1 MDFLGI
7 VCVASVVAICYL
19 IGMIVKA
26 SPLDDKW
33 IPIICGVSGA
43 ILGIIAYFIKIPE
56 FTGIDLYLAIAKGV
70 VSGFAATGVNQI
82 GKQLKGSKDE

>member
-1 MDFLGI
+1 MDFLSI

-33 IPIICGVSGA
+33 IPIVCGVSGA

-56 FTGIDLYLAIAKGV
+56 FTGIDPYLAVAKGI
-70 VSGFAATGVNQI
+70 VSGLAATGVNQI
-82 GKQLKGSKDE
+82 GKQLKGKDNG